1 MTNSVSIKSSY
12 QYNLIKN
19 STVHARINTD
29 LKKGVER
36 VFNRLGLTMSEA
48 IILYLSQV
56 KLTNGIPFA
65 IKIPNKTTLKIFE
78 ETDKN
83 RNVARVKNIHE
94 IFEKKVGF

>member
-1 MTNSVSIKSSY
+1 MSNGLSIKSSC
-12 QYNLIKN
+12 QCNLTKN
-19 STVHARINTD
+19 SMIHARINTD

-65 IKIPNKTTLKIFE
+65 IKIPNKTSLKIFR

-83 RNVARVKNIHE
+83 KNVIKAKNVHE
-94 IFEKKVGF
+94 IFERAGF

>member
-1 MTNSVSIKSSY
+1 MANSLSVKSGC
-12 QYNLIKN
+12 QCNLTKN
-19 STVHARINTD
+19 STIHARINTG

-83 RNVARVKNIHE
+83 KNIIKAKNVHE
-94 IFEKKVGF
+94 IFERVGF